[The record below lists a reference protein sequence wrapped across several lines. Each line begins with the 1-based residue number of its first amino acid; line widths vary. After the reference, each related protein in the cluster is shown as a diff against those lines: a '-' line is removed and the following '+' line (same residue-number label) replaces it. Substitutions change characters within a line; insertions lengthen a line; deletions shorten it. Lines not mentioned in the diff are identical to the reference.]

1 MQDAKCCSPDMCGSA
16 PLTFPAHC
24 HSTSVLW
31 QCAGKVRGDPHMG
44 TDPWSL
50 EYRSGE
56 HHFASYMKL
65 II

>member
-31 QCAGKVRGDPHMG
+31 QCAGKVRGADPHM
-44 TDPWSL
+44 
-50 EYRSGE
+50 SGE
-56 HHFASYMKL
+56 QHFASCMYVLTCICVCIK
-65 II
+65 